1 VPSAARFDTAAG
13 RVAAIVERV
22 SASLREALQ
31 TRGKA
36 GLIVSGGST
45 PRPVFAALARQA
57 IEWNKVYIT
66 LADERWVGPDDAD
79 SNEHLV
85 RQTLL
90 RDAAASAHFI
100 PLKNAAADAAAG
112 AVEADRALTAFPWPA
127 DVLMLGM
134 GEDGHTA
141 SLFPRAPELQAALR
155 TDMHCIAVTPPA
167 APHQRLSLSAHALLD
182 ARAIVIDI
190 TGPAKW
196 ATYERAAAPGPVEEM
211 PVRLILQQQRVPVHV
226 YWSP

>member
-1 VPSAARFDTAAG
+1 MPSTGRFDTAAG
-13 RVAAIVERV
+13 RVAAIVESV

-31 TRGKA
+31 ARGKA

-45 PRPVFAALARQA
+45 PRPVFAALAGQPL
-57 IEWNKVYIT
+57 EWNKVYVT
-66 LADERWVGPDDAD
+66 LADERWVGPDDQD
-79 SNEHLV
+79 SNERLV
-85 RQTLL
+85 RQNLL

-112 AVEADRALTAFPWPA
+112 APETDQALTAFPWPA

-141 SLFPRAPELQAALR
+141 SLFPRAPELQAALH

-167 APHQRLSLSAHALLD
+167 APHQRLSLSADALLD
-182 ARAIVIDI
+182 ARAIIIDI

-196 ATYERAAAPGPVEEM
+196 ATYERAAAPGPLEEM
-211 PVRLILQQQRVPVHV
+211 PVRLVLQQQRVPVHV

>member
-1 VPSAARFDTAAG
+1 MPSVRRFDTAAG
-13 RVAAIVERV
+13 RIAAIVENV

-45 PRPVFAALARQA
+45 PRPVFAALAQQP
-57 IEWNKVYIT
+57 IEWSRIYIT
-66 LADERWVGPDDAD
+66 LADERWVSPDDQD

-85 RQTLL
+85 RQHLL
-90 RDAAASAHFI
+90 REAAAPAHFI
-100 PLKNAAADAAAG
+100 PLKNAARDAASG
-112 AVEADRALTAFPWPA
+112 AAKADQALTAFPWPA
-127 DVLMLGM
+127 DILMLGM
-134 GEDGHTA
+134 GDDGHTA
-141 SLFPRAPELQAALR
+141 SLFPRAPELQAALH
-155 TDMHCIAVTPPA
+155 TDLHCIAVTPPA
-167 APHQRLSLSAHALLD
+167 APHQRLSLSAHALMD
-182 ARAIVIDI
+182 ARAVIIDI

-196 ATYERAAAPGPVEEM
+196 ATYERAAAPGAVEEM